1 MYRFAVLCVL
11 LSWALVGVA
20 EDGVRERQGDDHGG
34 VTYQFEN
41 VSPQGEAEYMIGAA
55 ESAIAQGV
63 RLGVDVQGAQGLLK
77 NATDAAKNS
86 NYAQA
91 AEAANQ
97 ALLSAQA
104 ALDRFYLDEAK
115 RLVAAFD
122 DQSSKLDD
130 VARTELARIR
140 NAIDAGEG
148 MWAYSRAKELQLRVD
163 RGGSI

>member
-1 MYRFAVLCVL
+1 MSRFAVLCAL
-11 LSWALVGVA
+11 LSWALAGVA
-20 EDGVRERQGDDHGG
+20 EDGIRERQGDDHGG
-34 VTYQFEN
+34 VIYQFDN
-41 VSPQGEAEYMIGAA
+41 VSPKSEAEYMIGAA

-77 NATDAAKNS
+77 KAADAAKDS
-86 NYAQA
+86 SFAQA

-104 ALDRFYLDEAK
+104 ALDGFYLDESK

-122 DQSSKLDD
+122 AQSSQLDD
-130 VARTELARIR
+130 AARTELARIR
-140 NAIDAGEG
+140 NAIASGEG
-148 MWAYSRAKELQLRVD
+148 LWAYSRAKELRIRVD